1 MDKVR
6 NSGSHI
12 IYQGGGYFR
21 LFPYS
26 LIRHWARKDR
36 DYLLSYIH
44 PRDLDAGQP
53 MVPGLPAA
61 RRFKSYVGLEGAEKK
76 LRQFLRDFD
85 FTDIATAEAAFDWT
99 RARTV
104 RL

>member
-1 MDKVR
+1 MG
-6 NSGSHI
+6 GSHI
-12 IYQGGGYFR
+12 IDQGGGYFR

-26 LIRHWARKDR
+26 LIKHWAKKDR

-44 PRDLDAGQP
+44 PRDLDASQP

-61 RRFKSYVGLEGAEKK
+61 RKFKSYVGLEGAEKK
-76 LRQFLRDFD
+76 LRTFLHDFS
-85 FTDIATAEAAFDWT
+85 FTDIGTAEKAVDWDK
-99 RARTV
+99 ARII